1 MTHTC
6 YIRVAGNHWTC
17 AARRMRDKHMKAIQA
32 LLTIGGAILMLS
44 ACGASSATST
54 PTRPAPTPTA
64 EATPPPTPI
73 PTLSPV
79 ALREDYLAL
88 VAPYNVAI
96 DTSYKHYDKL
106 PNYPSQKQLDAVCA
120 PMASATQAYIDG
132 VLRIPWQPSML
143 ADVHALA
150 TAAGLFNA
158 DLNNDG
164 NPTVSAWSTK
174 LLQDNSTAS
183 TAANV
188 LRADLRL
195 PPPPK

>member
-1 MTHTC
+1 M
-6 YIRVAGNHWTC
+6 
-17 AARRMRDKHMKAIQA
+17 
-32 LLTIGGAILMLS
+32 
-44 ACGASSATST
+44 
-54 PTRPAPTPTA
+54 
-64 EATPPPTPI
+64 
-73 PTLSPV
+73 
-79 ALREDYLAL
+79 

-96 DTSYKHYDKL
+96 DKFYALYNKL
-106 PNYPSQKQLDAVCA
+106 PKYPSLKQLEAICI
-120 PMASATQAYIDG
+120 PMATAAQAYIDG

-158 DLNNDG
+158 DLNNTG
-164 NPTVSAWSTK
+164 NPNVSAWSTK

-188 LRADLRL
+188 LRADLGL